1 MSRFKTLSNISPK
14 VMGNLDRGL
23 VFVLSAPAGTG
34 KTTLTQMI
42 CQEFEGKVYESISC
56 TTRSKRAYEQNNVH
70 YHFISEDEFIKK
82 IENDEFIEH
91 VHVFDHYYG
100 TLKSEIESKISN
112 GSHVILVIDTHGAMK
127 IKEKLDAI
135 YIFVA
140 PPSIQ
145 ELERRLKLRQTET
158 EEMIQKRL
166 KHAEVELTFADQYD
180 YFIINQDLQV
190 AYQVFKSIIIS
201 EEHRN
206 RSR

>member
-70 YHFISEDEFIKK
+70 YHFISEDEFIEK

-166 KHAEVELTFADQYD
+166 KHAEVELTFSDQYD